1 MISFYP
7 FYSTSIPIQS
17 IPVGSKLP
25 KAQNTLSWTPLQGD
39 RCDHLTWKWQKWDQD
54 HKWLLKAIQLRMT
67 MNLLSSWAN
76 TTWYRNF
83 ATSASTPAGLLLVGG
98 FSAPWTS
105 ELISREG
112 GSTEA
117 FVPTPGRSYH
127 CSIQVWKTRGLVACS
142 YHQPYATTFKPGRS
156 SPFDNSGCLDNL
168 LFLYFFQSHT
178 ATGLMVFW
186 G

>member
-1 MISFYP
+1 
-7 FYSTSIPIQS
+7 
-17 IPVGSKLP
+17 
-25 KAQNTLSWTPLQGD
+25 
-39 RCDHLTWKWQKWDQD
+39 
-54 HKWLLKAIQLRMT
+54 

-98 FSAPWTS
+98 FAAPWTS

-127 CSIQVWKTRGLVACS
+127 CSIQVWKTRGLVVCAYIPPAIC
-142 YHQPYATTFKPGRS
+142 
-156 SPFDNSGCLDNL
+156 
-168 LFLYFFQSHT
+168 HT
-178 ATGLMVFW
+178 ISTWQKFTI
-186 G
+186 